1 MREIMMRRA
10 RSEENETQNE
20 HCVCRGIGKEI
31 ANVALIVTVDFFV
44 VKMKIII
51 YFNILDFGILYLGN

>member
-20 HCVCRGIGKEI
+20 HCVCPGIGKEI
-31 ANVALIVTVDFFV
+31 ANVALIITVDFFV
-44 VKMKIII
+44 VKIKIII
-51 YFNILDFGILYLGN
+51 CFNILDFGILYPGN